1 MDRMAVVLHDTL
13 TGDALYRRLAGV
25 DKQQNDTELERLASQ
40 AVDIILG
47 NIRSD
52 VL

>member
-1 MDRMAVVLHDTL
+1 MERMAVILHDTL

-25 DKQQNDTELERLASQ
+25 GKQGNDTQLERLASQ
-40 AVDIILG
+40 TVDIILG
-47 NIRSD
+47 KVRSD